1 MTVRTNQL
9 FLLGYVIAISV
20 ASVISPDHF
29 LPIYYAASMT
39 LAVYISI
46 SALGESPQEVPIRVH
61 AKRKKA
67 DAPWS
72 IRLFTWILEK
82 LSYET
87 RTTF

>member
-1 MTVRTNQL
+1 MMVRTNQL
-9 FLLGYVIAISV
+9 FLLGYVVAISV
-20 ASVISPDHF
+20 ASVIGPDHF
-29 LPIYYAASMT
+29 LTIYYAASMT

-46 SALGESPQEVPIRVH
+46 NALGESPQEVPIKNP
-61 AKRKKA
+61 AKHKKT

-87 RTTF
+87 RTTS